1 MYYANLTI
9 YSVLASFLFIQGV
22 QGDQTKKEQ
31 KAPSAADII
40 EHRAEP
46 DKADVESSQQED
58 YFEGSPPSGYGSFV
72 DHKDGR
78 LMFISGG
85 NVWYSSDGGRTWSE
99 PNNLNLPEN
108 IGGVNSAI
116 RLNSGKLG
124 VYCNGYWCVRF
135 ALFASAKA
143 DRLRLT
149 VSSDE
154 GETWSEPVDMNQSGS
169 PYYDTMI
176 QTKNGRLIL
185 PVRTTAA
192 GHDGMY
198 EKTSAYGTVGGE
210 RTQVEG
216 HAQWPEMDYAWCHYS
231 DDEGETW
238 FRSDREIVIWK
249 DDGYGGMWP
258 VDEPNI
264 IELSDGRIMMFAR
277 TTLGRIYK
285 VFSEDGGHR
294 WWYPEATEL
303 ASSYSPCRLRRI
315 PNTGDLICVWNQVSG
330 DEIRNGC
337 RRNRLSVA
345 ILSDDGSTWEHFK
358 TIEAMPP
365 LKPVGRIEPE
375 EPGMVRARRELG
387 ELDPD
392 FATVSYPNIGFHGDE
407 VLISYQW
414 ARLHPRQGRTK
425 LRIYPIKWFYQ

>member
-1 MYYANLTI
+1 MFYTNLAV
-9 YSVLASFLFIQGV
+9 YSILKTFLFIQGLT
-22 QGDQTKKEQ
+22 GDQTAKEQ
-31 KAPSAADII
+31 KAPSAADVI
-40 EHRAEP
+40 EHRIEP
-46 DKADVESSQQED
+46 DKAEAESTQQEE
-58 YFEGSPPSGYGSFV
+58 YFEGSSPGSYGSFV

-78 LMFISGG
+78 LMFISG
-85 NVWYSSDGGRTWSE
+85 NSVWYSSDGGRTWSE
-99 PNNLNLPEN
+99 PKSLNLPGN

-116 RLNSGKLG
+116 RLNSGNLG
-124 VYCNGYWCVRF
+124 AYCDGYWC
-135 ALFASAKA
+135 
-143 DRLRLT
+143 

-154 GETWSEPVDMNQSGS
+154 GETWSEPVNMNQSGS

-176 QTKNGRLIL
+176 QTKKGRLIL

-198 EKTSAYGTVGGE
+198 EKASAYGTIGGE

-216 HAQWPEMDYAWCHYS
+216 HAQWPEMDYAWCYYS
-231 DDEGETW
+231 DGEGETW
-238 FRSDREIVIWK
+238 TRSDREIVIWK

-315 PNTGDLICVWNQVSG
+315 LSTGDLICVWNQVSG

-345 ILSDDGSTWEHFK
+345 ISRDDGSNWEHFK
-358 TIEAMPP
+358 TIEATPP

-375 EPGMVRARRELG
+375 ESGMVRARRELG
-387 ELDPD
+387 ELGPD
-392 FATVSYPNIGFHGDE
+392 FATVGYPNIGFHEDK

-414 ARLHPRQGRTK
+414 ARLHPRQGRAK
-425 LRIYPIKWFYQ
+425 LRIYPVEWFYR

>member
-1 MYYANLTI
+1 
-9 YSVLASFLFIQGV
+9 
-22 QGDQTKKEQ
+22 
-31 KAPSAADII
+31 
-40 EHRAEP
+40 
-46 DKADVESSQQED
+46 
-58 YFEGSPPSGYGSFV
+58 
-72 DHKDGR
+72 
-78 LMFISGG
+78 
-85 NVWYSSDGGRTWSE
+85 
-99 PNNLNLPEN
+99 
-108 IGGVNSAI
+108 
-116 RLNSGKLG
+116 
-124 VYCNGYWCVRF
+124 
-135 ALFASAKA
+135 
-143 DRLRLT
+143 
-149 VSSDE
+149 
-154 GETWSEPVDMNQSGS
+154 MNQSGS

-176 QTKNGRLIL
+176 QTRNGRLIL

-198 EKTSAYGTVGGE
+198 EKASAYGIIGGE

-216 HAQWPEMDYAWCHYS
+216 HAQWPEMDYAWCYYS

-238 FRSDREIVIWK
+238 SRSDREIVIWK

-294 WWYPEATEL
+294 WWYPEPTEL

-315 PNTGDLICVWNQVSG
+315 LKNPPTPLFQRGERGDLICVWNQVSG
-330 DEIRNGC
+330 EEIRNGC

-345 ILSDDGSTWEHFK
+345 ISRDDGSTWEHFK
-358 TIEAMPP
+358 TIEATPP

-414 ARLHPRQGRTK
+414 ARLHPRQGQTK
-425 LRIYPIKWFYQ
+425 LRIYPVEWFYQ